1 MGISKAGKAIAK
13 NFSKANRKSI
23 ADMVKTVGRRPTL
36 GQRIKS
42 GARNIVKG
50 IPRGIGIG
58 LAGYGAYNLGKDIA
72 GKFKGK
78 GKAEK
83 TKTKKFKNNRQR
95 WASEE
100 SYVPQTQRKMYG
112 GSKMKK
118 YAKGGAKPDYIDL
131 DGDGNTT
138 EPMKSTYGHGG
149 PYYNRGRR
157 IPGMYKGM

>member
-1 MGISKAGKAIAK
+1 MGIRKAGKVIGKSFA
-13 NFSKANRKSI
+13 KANRRSI
-23 ADMVKTVGRRPTL
+23 ADMYKAATRRPSL

-50 IPRGIGIG
+50 IPKGLGIG

-78 GKAEK
+78 K
-83 TKTKKFKNNRQR
+83 TAGTTTKKFKNNRQR

-100 SYVPQTQRKMYG
+100 SYVPQSQRKMYG
-112 GSKMKK
+112 GSKMKR

-149 PYYNRGRR
+149 PYYSRGRR
-157 IPGMYKGM
+157 VPGMYNGM